1 MVIYIWEGRQKDHA
15 CNCKYALYKMRT
27 ETIQKKRVEIKE
39 KKYDQILK
47 IDTLKTQSREG
58 CIVNTW
64 ELANSKGEKRYAAS
78 NKKNNRETW
87 EGDCNGIIKMD

>member
-1 MVIYIWEGRQKDHA
+1 MI
-15 CNCKYALYKMRT
+15 T

-64 ELANSKGEKRYAAS
+64 ELANSKRGK
-78 NKKNNRETW
+78 NDMPHWTKKNNRENLK
-87 EGDCNGIIKMD
+87 GGL